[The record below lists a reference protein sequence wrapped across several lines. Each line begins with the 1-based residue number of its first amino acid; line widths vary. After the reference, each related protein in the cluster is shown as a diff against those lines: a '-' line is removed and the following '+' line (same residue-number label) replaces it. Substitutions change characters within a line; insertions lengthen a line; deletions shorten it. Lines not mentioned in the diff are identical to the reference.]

1 MIYFNGI
8 INVIKVM
15 LILDSEAGN
24 YVVSEGKRYSY
35 FAGNNYLGLSNNQLV
50 KEASVRAIEKYGLNF
65 SASRQTTGTSAIHL
79 ELEKQLSLFKEKE
92 DSVIFAS
99 GYMSNRIMM
108 QVLRKEYSAVF
119 TDCSA
124 HSSIRDGIPK
134 DISKVYYYDH
144 CNTGHLETLLKRTR
158 RYRPLIISDGVFA
171 LTGEIAP
178 LPGIMALA
186 DQFNA
191 LVIVDDAHA
200 TGILGKNG
208 RGTPDHFNLGS
219 AKDLFQTET
228 MSKAFG
234 SYGGF
239 ISGSRELIRSIR
251 ESSAIYQASTSL
263 PPPVVAGGLASVKV
277 MKEHPE
283 LRESLFENA
292 KQIRTGILMLGFDTI
307 TSDTPIIPLFFRSFE
322 KAARLSEFMKEN
334 NIIVPLISYPVKMDG
349 FMLRIT
355 ASVNHTVEQISE
367 LLDVLKKWRKK
378 PLNL

>member
-1 MIYFNGI
+1 
-8 INVIKVM
+8 M
-15 LILDSEAGN
+15 LNLNSEAGS

-35 FAGNNYLGLSNNQLV
+35 FAGNNYLGLSNNQSV
-50 KEASVRAIEKYGLNF
+50 KEASIRAIEKYGLSF
-65 SASRQTTGTSAIHL
+65 SASRQTTGTSVIHL
-79 ELEKQLSLFKEKE
+79 ELEKQLSLFKDKE
-92 DSVIFAS
+92 DTVIFAS

-108 QVLRKEYSAVF
+108 QALRKEYSAVF
-119 TDCSA
+119 IDTSA
-124 HSSIRDGIPK
+124 HSSIRDGIPT

-208 RGTPDHFNLGS
+208 RGTPEHFNLGS
-219 AKDLFQTET
+219 AKDLYQAET
-228 MSKAFG
+228 MSKALG

-239 ISGSRELIRSIR
+239 ISGRRELIRSIR
-251 ESSAIYQASTSL
+251 ESSAMYQASTSL
-263 PPPVVAGGLASVKV
+263 PPPVVEGGLASVKI

-283 LRESLFENA
+283 LREALFENA
-292 KQIRTGILMLGFDTI
+292 KQIRTGILMLGFCTM

-322 KAARLSEFMKEN
+322 KAAGLSEYMKEN
-334 NIIVPLISYPVKMDG
+334 NIIVPVISYPVNMDG
-349 FMLRIT
+349 FLLRIT
-355 ASVNHTVEQISE
+355 ASVNHTVKQISE
-367 LLDVLKKWRKK
+367 LLDVLKKWRNKYGTGSD
-378 PLNL
+378 